1 MKKLGIFTKSL
12 ALLVALSMAIVFTA
26 GQALAADNYPSK
38 PVQLIV
44 PWKAGGG
51 TDALF
56 RVVAHYAGKYLGQP
70 VVIVNVPGVGGTMGA
85 RQGKDAKP
93 DGYTLTAT
101 HESVIS
107 SYLSGVSEFNYS
119 NFIPIANMAVNPIV
133 VSANWDAPWK
143 NMTDLIADAKKS
155 PGKIKYGVTLGS
167 TSHFMALY
175 VGSQTGVDFK
185 IIGYEGTAP
194 RRAALLGGFID
205 LTDNSAGA
213 IRKYEQAKKMR
224 GLGITSE
231 KRHHLCPDVATL
243 KEQGIDVLFGV
254 NRGVC
259 APLGTPAPVVA
270 KISKALKQVHD
281 DAEYRAKLEKIGS
294 IPKYM
299 DAAGYKAYIEEA
311 TGIYIDLAKKFGL
324 YKVKK

>member
-1 MKKLGIFTKSL
+1 MKRLQF
-12 ALLVALSMAIVFTA
+12 MAISVMVVFLA
-26 GQALAADNYPSK
+26 GSVVFAADYPTK

-70 VVIVNVPGVGGTMGA
+70 MVIVNVPGVGGTLGA

-107 SYLSGVSEFNYS
+107 SYISGVAEFNYA

-133 VSANWDAPWK
+133 VSSNWEAPWK
-143 NMTDLIADAKKS
+143 NMKDMIADAKKK
-155 PGKIKYGVTLGS
+155 PGQVKFGVTLGS
-167 TSHFMALY
+167 TSHFLALFI
-175 VGSQTGVDFK
+175 GDSAGVEFK
-185 IIGYEGTAP
+185 VVGYEGTAP

-213 IRKYEQAKKMR
+213 IQKYAAAKKMR

-243 KEQGIDVLFGV
+243 QEQEVDVIFGV
-254 NRGVC
+254 NRGIC
-259 APLGTPAPVVA
+259 APLGTPAVVVE
-270 KISKALKQVHD
+270 KLSKVLKQVHD
-281 DAEYRAKLEKIGS
+281 DPEYRQKLEGIGS
-294 IPKYM
+294 IPKYI
-299 DAAGYKAYIEEA
+299 DATGYQAYIKEA
-311 TGIYIDLAKKFGL
+311 TGIYTDLAKKFGL
-324 YKVKK
+324 EKVKK

>member
-1 MKKLGIFTKSL
+1 MKNLRLIMALSL
-12 ALLVALSMAIVFTA
+12 ALVIVFGSSA
-26 GQALAADNYPSK
+26 FAEYPEK

-70 VVIVNVPGVGGTMGA
+70 VVIVNVPGVGGTLGA
-85 RQGKDAKP
+85 RQGKDSKP

-133 VSANWDAPWK
+133 VSAKYDAPWK
-143 NMTDLIADAKKS
+143 NMTDLIADAKKK
-155 PGKIKYGVTLGS
+155 PGQIKYGVTLGS

-175 VGSQTGVDFK
+175 VGSQTGTEFK
-185 IIGYEGTAP
+185 VVGYEGTAP
-194 RRAALLGGFID
+194 RRAALLGGHIE

-213 IRKYEQAKKMR
+213 IKKYEQAKKMR
-224 GLGITSE
+224 GLGITSG
-231 KRHHLCPDVATL
+231 KRHHLAPNIATL

-270 KISKALKQVHD
+270 KIAKALKQVHD

-299 DAAGYKAYIEEA
+299 DAAGYKAYIVEA
-311 TGIYIDLAKKFGL
+311 TGIYTDLAKKFGL